1 MVRHVARG
9 MGADAMRLAYFA
21 RWYAKDGTIRE
32 AYFERL
38 KDARA
43 EAKKHKDAE
52 VYKRQPPYV
61 HVKSK

>member
-1 MVRHVARG
+1 MK
-9 MGADAMRLAYFA
+9 LAYFA
-21 RWYAKDGTIRE
+21 RWYARDGTIRE
-32 AYFERL
+32 AYFDRL
-38 KDARA
+38 KDARV

>member
-1 MVRHVARG
+1 MK
-9 MGADAMRLAYFA
+9 LAYFA

-43 EAKKHKDAE
+43 SFGSNEQRGKVTHAA
-52 VYKRQPPYV
+52 
-61 HVKSK
+61 